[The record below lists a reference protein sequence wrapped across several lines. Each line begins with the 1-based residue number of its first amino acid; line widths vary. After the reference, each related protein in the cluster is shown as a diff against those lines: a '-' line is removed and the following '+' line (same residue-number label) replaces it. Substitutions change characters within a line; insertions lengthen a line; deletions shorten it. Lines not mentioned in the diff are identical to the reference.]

1 MLLMPRGGAAILY
14 LCLGSNQ
21 IVSRV
26 TVTYSR
32 VGPRARIAA
41 RFSLGSQLLH
51 LIAGVYRWKERHS
64 HMKTLTIT
72 NICLPIA
79 AMILTVALAIP
90 AAAGDLVPFKGTMQ
104 GHDTDTPCSP
114 PQSQCVVV
122 TTTGTGI
129 GTHLGDFSF
138 TQVAK
143 VNRAARTSAGSAHW
157 IAANGDSIDT
167 TFTGSAELTATPG
180 VISIT
185 EIHTITGGTGRF
197 SGAQGSFTVERLA
210 SGVTFLTSGSF
221 HGTITSPGAAH

>member
-1 MLLMPRGGAAILY
+1 MK
-14 LCLGSNQ
+14 SK
-21 IVSRV
+21 
-26 TVTYSR
+26 TVTY
-32 VGPRARIAA
+32 
-41 RFSLGSQLLH
+41 FDLL
-51 LIAGVYRWKERHS
+51 
-64 HMKTLTIT
+64 M
-72 NICLPIA
+72 A

-138 TQVAK
+138 TQVAT
-143 VNRAARTSAGSAHW
+143 VNLVARTSAGSAHW

-167 TFTGSAELTATPG
+167 TCTGSAELTATPG

-197 SGAQGSFTVERLA
+197 SGAQGSFIVHREHVRALSDDGTH
-210 SGVTFLTSGSF
+210 VTFGWF
-221 HGTITSPGAAH
+221 EGTITSPGAAN